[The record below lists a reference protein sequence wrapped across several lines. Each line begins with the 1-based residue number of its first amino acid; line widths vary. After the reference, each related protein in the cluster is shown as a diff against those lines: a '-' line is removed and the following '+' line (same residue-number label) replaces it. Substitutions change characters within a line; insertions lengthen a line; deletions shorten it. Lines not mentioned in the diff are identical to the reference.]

1 MFVAD
6 CQIKMSIMTN
16 YVQVIIKFDQLW
28 SSMIKHDQVW
38 SSMIKFD
45 QVWSV
50 ENRFSNW
57 SSWQLL
63 GRAGSLLEWQP
74 KKQKHSWNKNI
85 LVLIII
91 RTNLLFSKLLL
102 LIFELDCN
110 LFNPPGE
117 FSFMRKASVDL
128 IWVRQRSVLL
138 VSVVILQK
146 YKYKYRI
153 QKRSVLPLRLVILHK
168 YEYKY
173 RI

>member
-1 MFVAD
+1 MFRSLSSL
-6 CQIKMSIMTN
+6 IN
-16 YVQVIIKFDQLW
+16 YDQVW
-28 SSMIKHDQVW
+28 STMIKYDQVW
-38 SSMIKFD
+38 SSMIKYD

-57 SSWQLL
+57 SSWQLP
-63 GRAGSLLEWQP
+63 GRAGSQLEWQP
-74 KKQKHSWNKNI
+74 KTQKHSWNKNI

-91 RTNLLFSKLLL
+91 RTNLFFSKLLL
-102 LIFELDCN
+102 LILELDCN

-138 VSVVILQK
+138 ISVVILHE

-153 QKRSVLPLRLVILHK
+153 QKRSVFLVSVAIL
-168 YEYKY
+168 
-173 RI
+173 